1 MYTLHI
7 ANKNYSSWSLRP
19 WVLMKE
25 RGIDFKEVQTV
36 FSSDSN
42 WNNFR
47 EFCPTGMVPCLQ
59 DGDQT
64 VWDSLAICEYLAE
77 SHSGVWPDNVQA
89 RAWARCAAAEM
100 HSGFSALRN
109 DCPMN
114 CGIRV
119 ELHDISDKLQ
129 RDISRLDELLGE
141 GLKRFGGPFL
151 AGQNF
156 TTVDAFYAPVAFR
169 VQSYNLE
176 LSDTVADYMALLLSL
191 SSMTAWQTS
200 AYAEPWLEESH
211 EEEARLAGTILKDFR
226 ENLEC

>member
-25 RGIDFKEVQTV
+25 RGIEFKEVQTV

-42 WNNFR
+42 WSNFR
-47 EFCPTGMVPCLQ
+47 QFCPTGMVPCLQ

-100 HSGFSALRN
+100 HSGFAALRN

-114 CGIRV
+114 CAVRV
-119 ELHDISDKLQ
+119 DLHKISDKLQ

-141 GLKRFGGPFL
+141 GLQRFGGPFL
-151 AGQNF
+151 AGDNF
-156 TTVDAFYAPVAFR
+156 STVDAFYAPVVFR
-169 VQSYNLE
+169 VHSYNFE
-176 LSDTVADYMALLLSL
+176 LSDAVADYIALLLSL
-191 SSMTAWQTS
+191 SSMTAWQAS

-211 EEEARLAGTILKDFR
+211 EEEASLAGTVFKDFR
-226 ENLEC
+226 KNL